1 MALLLVVLALFM
13 FGVFTISVPSSI
25 AGKSGSGKGY
35 SGAVGMGFLA
45 AVLSTPCSFGIL
57 AAAFAWAQAQAL
69 LPATV
74 AIMIIG
80 VGMAAPYAVL
90 TSMPGL
96 LKRLPKSG
104 RWMELFKQAIGFVLL
119 IIAIKLIE
127 ALPETRRIGV
137 LYFAVVLAF
146 CVWMWGGWVGY
157 NTKLLRKWLVRIL
170 SAVLA
175 ITAGWIFLPAP
186 ASELI
191 DWQRYDAASIE
202 AALKQERPVLIEF
215 TANWCLSCK
224 TVEKIVYSRKDIA
237 DLIEQKGVLAIRAD
251 TTEKDFPA
259 TLALKNVYNEPGVP
273 VSMLFV
279 PGEKEPIRWR
289 GILFADELEK
299 SLKELSDRRKDGNNS
314 KD

>member
-186 ASELI
+186 AGELI
-191 DWQRYDAASIE
+191 EWQRYDAASIE

-299 SLKELSDRRKDGNNS
+299 SLKELSDKRKDGNNS